1 MRSASGGRQPM
12 PMADR
17 IENENATVGIAK
29 CERPGKATQTLK
41 QAGVGEVRWT
51 GMQI

>member
-17 IENENATVGIAK
+17 IENENATAGIAK
-29 CERPGKATQTLK
+29 CEWPGKATQTIK
-41 QAGVGEVRWT
+41 QAGASEVD
-51 GMQI
+51 